1 MDRHQ
6 VAAIGGDDV
15 TSDLTNAPG
24 ARLDRLLA
32 FLEQDAGNVL
42 LRKDAIREACSARQW
57 EVACRLIEAG
67 LQAHPAECADLRVL
81 RARCLHHLRDV
92 DAAIAECMD
101 ILASTPDD
109 AESNGLLALLLHD
122 QGMNERAHRHAER
135 ALTNDARQ
143 LDAQLTVASIE
154 YIRGEYTTARYSYE
168 ALLQIHPEC
177 GRAWLGLALIDLL
190 YLNLDAA
197 RRHIDLACMH
207 MPEHIG
213 SWHVL
218 AWLALMRNDF
228 ADARAAFGRAL
239 AIDRNFGET
248 YGGLAIVAVLQ
259 DRQAD
264 AQANIKRALRLDP
277 HSMSARYAELL
288 IVKSTGRND
297 AATAG
302 LRELLAEPTGDG
314 RTRYRDL
321 IETHIDFL
329 RAARPGLVSAV
340 LH

>member
-1 MDRHQ
+1 MDRYEM
-6 VAAIGGDDV
+6 AAIGGGDV
-15 TSDLTNAPG
+15 T
-24 ARLDRLLA
+24 ARLHRLLTY
-32 FLEQDAGNVL
+32 LEQDTGNLL
-42 LRKDAIREACSARQW
+42 LRKDAIREACGARQW
-57 EVACRLIEAG
+57 EIARQLIEVG

-81 RARCLHHLRDV
+81 HARCLQHLRNI
-92 DAAIAECMD
+92 DAAIAECTA
-101 ILASTPDD
+101 ILATAPDD
-109 AESNGLLALLLHD
+109 AEGNGLLALLLHD
-122 QGMNERAHRHAER
+122 QGMNEHAGQYAER
-135 ALTNDARQ
+135 ALKSDVRQ

-154 YIRGEYTTARYSYE
+154 YLRGEYATARYSYE
-168 ALLQIHPEC
+168 ALLQIHPGC

-197 RRHIDLACMH
+197 RRHIDLACTH

-228 ADARAAFGRAL
+228 AGARAAFERAL

-259 DRQAD
+259 DRQAN
-264 AQANIKRALRLDP
+264 AQANIKRALRLDRS
-277 HSMSARYAELL
+277 SMSARYAELL
-288 IVKSTGRND
+288 ILKSTGRFD

-302 LRELLAEPTGDG
+302 LRDLLAEPTRDG

-321 IETHIDFL
+321 IEAHIEFL
-329 RAARPGLVSAV
+329 RGARPGLVPAV